1 MIVNIGGDDGD
12 GQRYFG
18 EHDQV
23 RVAGERWRERERDP
37 TCAVNGT
44 RLTLLLVTVKLASHE
59 RHWGEGSLGS
69 VTLSVKGSLH
79 WKI

>member
-23 RVAGERWRERERDP
+23 IGYLEVLIGY
-37 TCAVNGT
+37 
-44 RLTLLLVTVKLASHE
+44 
-59 RHWGEGSLGS
+59 
-69 VTLSVKGSLH
+69 
-79 WKI
+79 